1 MIRPVGSAPEPMQ
14 ESDLAEILALERRA
28 YPYPW
33 TEGILRDS
41 LRAGYS
47 GWVVRDA
54 DGHLCAYAF
63 MSMAVGEAHILNLC
77 VDPQYQRQGLGRRV
91 LGHLKSVAGAAGVQL
106 MLLEV
111 RKSNH
116 AAISLYL
123 RSGFQRLGQ
132 RKNYYPADNGSE
144 DAWLLGH
151 ELPGQPVNA

>member
-1 MIRPVGSAPEPMQ
+1 MTQAEFGVLEPMQ
-14 ESDLAEILALERRA
+14 ESDLPEVLTLEHRT

-47 GWVVRDA
+47 CWVVRDA
-54 DGHLCAYAF
+54 GGALLGYAF

-77 VDPQYQRQGLGRRV
+77 VDRQYHRQGLGRRM
-91 LGHLKSVAGAAGVQL
+91 LGHLKLVARAAGVQL

-132 RKNYYPADNGSE
+132 RKNYYPAASGSE

-151 ELPGQPVNA
+151 ELREQPVIA